1 MIMCQWRD
9 HISLYLLWGDA
20 LNNALFD
27 PVHQVLLLH
36 AAVQVLKRHLVVQ
49 PLLHL
54 MGHHVQ
60 TLPVIGLQQHSHIVL
75 MEDGKRSVTELLP
88 F

>member
-1 MIMCQWRD
+1 MEWPYCQ
-9 HISLYLLWGDA
+9 YLQWGDA
-20 LNNALFD
+20 LDDALLD

-54 MGHHVQ
+54 IGHHVQ
-60 TLPVIGLQQHSHIVL
+60 PLPVIGLQQHSNIVL
-75 MEDGKRSVTELLP
+75 MEDGKRSVTNLDLVP
-88 F
+88 L